1 MYPDSVGRRAGKMR
15 IRYSA
20 EADLWRIM
28 EIYSFARKY
37 MAEHGNPNQWGP
49 TN

>member
-1 MYPDSVGRRAGKMR
+1 MN
-15 IRYSA
+15 IRHSA
-20 EADLWRIM
+20 EQDFDRMM

-49 TN
+49 TNWV